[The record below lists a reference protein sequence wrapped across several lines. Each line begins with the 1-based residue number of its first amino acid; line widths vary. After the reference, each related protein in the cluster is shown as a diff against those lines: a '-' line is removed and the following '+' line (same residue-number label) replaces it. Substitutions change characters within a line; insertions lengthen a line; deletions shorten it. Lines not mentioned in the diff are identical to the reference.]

1 MSFMIS
7 EALGIVLDEALVH
20 ALVTQLHVVVLV
32 EGLVLVLV
40 DLRGLHSV

>member
-20 ALVTQLHVVVLV
+20 LFTQLHVVVLV